1 MNDNLEIIDKKNI
14 VALIKELQ
22 YLNDDVLSKF
32 NGESDKEGNLL
43 EKLTYFNNNL
53 IFFLNENKQLIKE
66 ANVAKQELSILF
78 QKLQDSKNLKLEIQ
92 SLKLDFVG
100 KKEFD
105 EFLDQYIKKFP
116 IITNK
121 EIFLSELER
130 TSLIKFDDYKVEFLH
145 KSFLDYFIASY
156 FNNRHTELYDN
167 GTFND
172 IYKLYHS
179 SLWEDVTYFY
189 FGQKSRI
196 NKKEI
201 EEFVNKKL
209 NL

>member
-92 SLKLDFVG
+92 SLKLDFVS

-105 EFLDQYIKKFP
+105 ELIVLIQFIKDFKKQG
-116 IITNK
+116 IGQTNQDTK
-121 EIFLSELER
+121 AGHIQ
-130 TSLIKFDDYKVEFLH
+130 DDKNKVFQCNH
-145 KSFLDYFIASY
+145 WGNIGKQQKNKIR
-156 FNNRHTELYDN
+156 NNQAHC
-167 GTFND
+167 
-172 IYKLYHS
+172 
-179 SLWEDVTYFY
+179 
-189 FGQKSRI
+189 
-196 NKKEI
+196 
-201 EEFVNKKL
+201 
-209 NL
+209 

>member
-92 SLKLDFVG
+92 SLKLDFLS

-105 EFLDQYIKKFP
+105 ELIVLIQFIKDFKSFIFKKTEEINSAYIKLNRFWLQEDDVLKR
-116 IITNK
+116 IEK
-121 EIFLSELER
+121 LE
-130 TSLIKFDDYKVEFLH
+130 
-145 KSFLDYFIASY
+145 KSFLITVLFGGIGIGIFLTITTIYSIRYF
-156 FNNRHTELYDN
+156 L
-167 GTFND
+167 
-172 IYKLYHS
+172 
-179 SLWEDVTYFY
+179 
-189 FGQKSRI
+189 
-196 NKKEI
+196 
-201 EEFVNKKL
+201 
-209 NL
+209 

>member
-66 ANVAKQELSILF
+66 SNVAKQDLSILF
-78 QKLQDSKNLKLEIQ
+78 QKLQDSKNIEIAVQ
-92 SLKLDFVG
+92 KLKLDVVG

-105 EFLDQYIKKFP
+105 DLLQLVNDIKGFKNFISKKTIEINDAYIKLNRFW
-116 IITNK
+116 
-121 EIFLSELER
+121 LEEDEVLKR
-130 TSLIKFDDYKVEFLH
+130 IEKLE
-145 KSFLDYFIASY
+145 KSFLITVLFGGIGIGIFLTITTISVIRYF
-156 FNNRHTELYDN
+156 L
-167 GTFND
+167 
-172 IYKLYHS
+172 
-179 SLWEDVTYFY
+179 
-189 FGQKSRI
+189 
-196 NKKEI
+196 
-201 EEFVNKKL
+201 
-209 NL
+209 